1 MEKLSGT
8 ALNYLTYDKELYAVI
23 HALET
28 WQHYLLP
35 KEFVIHT
42 YHESLK
48 YLHGQ
53 GNLNKRHVKWSSFLE
68 TFSYVIKYKKGKE
81 NVITDALLRRSVL
94 LSSLDTKL
102 LGFEYLN
109 DLYATDPDFS
119 SVFPSIKQ

>member
-1 MEKLSGT
+1 M
-8 ALNYLTYDKELYAVI
+8 I

-42 YHESLK
+42 DHESLK

-53 GNLNKRHVKWSSFLE
+53 GKRHVKWNSFLE
-68 TFSYVIKYKKGKE
+68 TFPYVIRYKKGKE
-81 NVITDALLRRSVL
+81 NVVTDALSRRSVL

-102 LGFEYLN
+102 LGFEYLK
-109 DLYATDPDFS
+109 DLYATDPAFS
-119 SVFPSIKQ
+119 SVFTATEQRAFN